1 VADEVDDALYED
13 GLQQLK
19 PDLILSAGDLPF
31 DYLENLVT
39 RAGVPLLYV
48 PGNHDADVKFHRS
61 TYGPVVVEEP
71 IPGPEGC
78 DNVDGKILEV
88 DGLRIAGLGGSIR
101 YREGPNQYTQAA
113 MRRRALALELR
124 ARLRKPPDVLLTH
137 SPPRGLGDGD
147 DLPHQ
152 GFEAFNRLLTVLH
165 PRLMVHGHLHPYGRQ
180 RQDRQVG
187 GTLIVN
193 AVPHRLLEL

>member
-1 VADEVDDALYED
+1 MADEVDDALYED